1 MNWQE
6 ILKNIRQTL
15 DLKYADIAR
24 ATSTSISYVS
34 EIGKGKSKNPKSEF
48 IQALIKELNVNPYWL
63 FLGNGPVIKAP
74 DEQDMGIP
82 KVQAQDALESLKQA
96 TKVLETYLQH
106 Q

>member
-1 MNWQE
+1 MNW
-6 ILKNIRQTL
+6 
-15 DLKYADIAR
+15 
-24 ATSTSISYVS
+24 S
-34 EIGKGKSKNPKSEF
+34 EIITAIKKESGKKSTLIASIAGVNPSYISHLESGASKNPKMEF

-63 FLGNGPVIKAP
+63 FLGSGPVIKAP
-74 DEQDMGIP
+74 DEQDIGIP